1 LFFFDAVYDRFF
13 SHIKL
18 SSVKV
23 KCVYYSS
30 VSNTACKSAFKS
42 SISSIPTDNLIK
54 SLVTPVAACSS
65 TDSCWC
71 VVLAGWIISDFVS
84 PMFAKSENIF
94 VSSATVLAAS
104 KPPFKPK
111 WQFHF
116 VLLVNILSLNRNIYS
131 ISNPGNY
138 PCHLILCF

>member
-1 LFFFDAVYDRFF
+1 MYVILFFNCFFLDAVVPAGSF
-13 SHIKL
+13 HTL
-18 SSVKV
+18 SSVKT
-23 KCVYYSS
+23 KCVYCSS

-84 PMFAKSENIF
+84 PMFAKVKIF
-94 VSSATVLAAS
+94 S
-104 KPPFKPK
+104 
-111 WQFHF
+111 FHQQQ
-116 VLLVNILSLNRNIYS
+116 S
-131 ISNPGNY
+131 
-138 PCHLILCF
+138 